1 MHFLRDNPH
10 IFHSVRFRFIILHHE
25 RQGPIALFEGGRK
38 RLRRFKQSFLKK
50 PVLCIAGSLDV
61 HTPPELHC
69 LPLERA
75 IQARDGVMFH
85 TVSYPTDH
93 FFSDCRETVAKTVES
108 FLLEQLSI
116 EKS

>member
-1 MHFLRDNPH
+1 MRGDVSVSGASNNHF
-10 IFHSVRFRFIILHHE
+10 S
-25 RQGPIALFEGGRK
+25 
-38 RLRRFKQSFLKK
+38 KK

-75 IQARDGVMFH
+75 IQARGGVIFH

-93 FFSDCRETVAKTVES
+93 FFSDCRETAAKTAES

>member
-1 MHFLRDNPH
+1 
-10 IFHSVRFRFIILHHE
+10 LHHE
-25 RQGPIALFEGGRK
+25 RQGPIALFEGDVSVSGASNNH
-38 RLRRFKQSFLKK
+38 FSKK

-93 FFSDCRETVAKTVES
+93 FFSDCRETAAKTAES
-108 FLLEQLSI
+108 FLLRCI
-116 EKS
+116 V

>member
-1 MHFLRDNPH
+1 VCAFVSS
-10 IFHSVRFRFIILHHE
+10 FLHHE
-25 RQGPIALFEGGRK
+25 RQGPIALFEGDVSVSGASNNH
-38 RLRRFKQSFLKK
+38 FSKK

-75 IQARDGVMFH
+75 IQARGGVMFH
-85 TVSYPTDH
+85 TVSYPADH
-93 FFSDCRETVAKTVES
+93 FFSDCRETAAKTAES